1 MEIWCQL
8 FFILLLLFRIFDHSI
23 DGFGSQ
29 PITIDYKGSSDCPEG
44 KNNPVFWRGSLAK
57 IGQNKYNLTG
67 EVVFKEN
74 VTGPL
79 EVIL

>member
-1 MEIWCQL
+1 MEIRCQL
-8 FFILLLLFRIFDHSI
+8 LLILLLLFRIFDHFI

-29 PITIDYKGSSDCPEG
+29 PITFIYKGLSDCPEG
-44 KNNPVFWRGSLAK
+44 KNNPICWRGSVTK

-67 EVVFKEN
+67 EVAFKEN